1 MAKDVE
7 IELKFPLKNA
17 QDVIDFLTKNA
28 EFTHEKSQ
36 HDVYYNHPS
45 KDFLTDNDNVNE
57 WLRIRVS
64 GDEAEI
70 NYKDW
75 QPHEAKV
82 KTHCTEYETTV
93 SSYDQL
99 SKILTALDFKKM
111 IEVKKNRKSWN
122 YKDTEISIDSVYDL
136 GEFIEIEYKGS
147 LSDIEE
153 AREHLF
159 EVIKTISAETE
170 ELDLKGYPYLLLK
183 AKGLL
188 T

>member
-17 QDVIDFLTKNA
+17 QDVIALLHKEA
-28 EFTHEKSQ
+28 EFKHEKSQ

-45 KDFLTDNDNVNE
+45 RDFLEDSDNVNE
-57 WLRIRVS
+57 WLRIRIS

-75 QPHEAKV
+75 QPHEAKI

-93 SSYDQL
+93 ASYDQL
-99 SKILTALDFKKM
+99 GKVLAALDFKKM

-122 YKDTEISIDSVYDL
+122 YKDAEISIDSVDGL
-136 GEFIEIEYKGS
+136 GEFIEVEYKGN
-147 LSDIEE
+147 LGDIDE
-153 AREHLF
+153 ARKYLF
-159 EVIKTISAETE
+159 EVMEAISAETD

-188 T
+188 K

>member
-1 MAKDVE
+1 MSNDIE

-17 QDVIDFLTKNA
+17 QTVIDFLNKNA
-28 EFTHEKSQ
+28 VFKYEKSQ

-45 KDFLTDNDNVNE
+45 RDFLEDNDNVNE

-64 GDEAEI
+64 GNEAEI

-75 QPHEAKV
+75 LPHEAKV

-99 SKILTALDFKKM
+99 RKILDALNFKKM

-122 YKDTEISIDSVYDL
+122 YMETEISIDSVYSL
-136 GEFIEIEYKGS
+136 GEFIEVEYKGS
-147 LSDIEE
+147 LSDVVE
-153 AREHLF
+153 ARKHLF
-159 EVIKTISAETE
+159 EIIKTISAETG
-170 ELDLKGYPYLLLK
+170 ELDLNGYPYLLLK

-188 T
+188 P

>member
-1 MAKDVE
+1 MAKDIE

-17 QDVIDFLTKNA
+17 HYVIDFLTKEA
-28 EFTHEKSQ
+28 EFKYEKSQ
-36 HDVYYNHPS
+36 HDVYYNHS
-45 KDFLTDNDNVNE
+45 SRDFLKDNDNVNE

-75 QPHEAKV
+75 QPHDAKV
-82 KTHCTEYETTV
+82 KTHCPDSATTV

-99 SKILTALDFKKM
+99 GKILNALDFKKM
-111 IEVKKNRKSWN
+111 IEVKKNRKSWS
-122 YKDTEISIDSVYDL
+122 YKDTEISVDSVDDL
-136 GEFIEIEYKGS
+136 GEFIEVEYKGN
-147 LSDIEE
+147 LDDVEE
-153 AREHLF
+153 ARKYLF
-159 EVIKTISAETE
+159 EVIQAISAETD

-188 T
+188 A